1 MNVRVIDR
9 GRVRLVE
16 MNSPPVNALG
26 AGLRVPLVEAVNA
39 AAADDSVDALL
50 LSSGLKTWCAGADIK
65 EFGLPRMPAPEA
77 SLTAI
82 CDALEACP
90 KPVTAVISGVAY
102 GGGLELALACDYRAV
117 SPRARFSFPEVH
129 IGLLPGAGGTQRTPR
144 LIGVEA
150 ALRMCLEG
158 KPAGAAEALE
168 SGLADHELEGDPIEA
183 VFAWAADLLDKGG
196 VLRKIS
202 SEPGKLPRPG
212 EADEAFAAARAWIA
226 RKMRGRHSPELIV
239 QCVEQA
245 VACRDDFRAG
255 LAEERSRFERCLKD
269 PQSRALSH
277 VFFAERA
284 AAKRGGAAS
293 GQPVRQA
300 AVVGCGT
307 MGGGIAMNF
316 AIAGVPVTVLETDEG
331 ALERGLGVVRR
342 NFERSEKSGRL
353 PPGGAGRCM
362 ALITPTTEYADLAV
376 ADFAVEAVY
385 ENLDL
390 KKRIFARL
398 DETLGDEAVIASN
411 TSYLD
416 IDRMAEA
423 TGRPEQVLGMHF
435 FSPANIMRLVEV
447 IEGRQ
452 SSAETVAR
460 AFSLASRMKKI
471 PVWSANSHGF
481 IGNRMLTGYMQEA
494 HELLFEG
501 TPAEQVDA
509 ALRDF
514 GLPMGPFQMADLV
527 GLDLG
532 WRARELAGKPVDER
546 KPGERLGDALCERER
561 FGQKN
566 GRGIYNYS
574 PGSRVPEPEP
584 AVAALIA
591 ELAGELGYRR
601 GPPAVQEEIVK
612 RCMYPLVN
620 IGAALLEEGVA
631 RAASDIDIVYV
642 YGYGFPAWRGGP
654 MHFAERQGLAAVL
667 EDIRAFH
674 ARFGERWAPAGR
686 LVAQAAAGS
695 GFDSDSGAG

>member
-1 MNVRVIDR
+1 MTVNVSDR
-9 GRVRLVE
+9 GPVRLIE

-26 AGLRVPLVEAVNA
+26 AGLRTPLMNA
-39 AAADDSVDALL
+39 IRDASRADSVGVLL

-65 EFGLPRMPAPEA
+65 EFGLPALPAPEA
-77 SLTAI
+77 SLNAI
-82 CDALEACP
+82 CDALDACS
-90 KPVTAVISGVAY
+90 KPVVAVVDGVAY

-117 SPRARFSFPEVH
+117 SGRARFAFPEVN

-144 LIGVEA
+144 LVGVEQ
-150 ALRMCLEG
+150 ALRMCLDG
-158 KPAGAAEALE
+158 KPVNARSALE
-168 SGLADHELEGDPIEA
+168 TGLADRLLEDDPAEAACAYAEELL
-183 VFAWAADLLDKGG
+183 AADAA
-196 VLRKIS
+196 VRKIS
-202 SEPGKLPRPG
+202 SGPGKLPMPG
-212 EADEAFAAARAWIA
+212 EAAEAFAAARHLIA
-226 RKMRGRHSPELIV
+226 RRMRGRDSPELIV
-239 QCVEQA
+239 QCIEQA
-245 VACRDDFRAG
+245 VSCRDDFRAG
-255 LAEERSRFERCLKD
+255 LAEERRRFVICLKN
-269 PQSRALSH
+269 PQSKALSH

-284 AAKRGGAAS
+284 AARGAGGAPARA
-293 GQPVRQA
+293 VERA
-300 AVVGCGT
+300 AVIGCGT

-316 AIAGVPVTVLETDEG
+316 AIAGIPVTVLETGKE
-331 ALERGLGVVRR
+331 ALERGLGVMRR
-342 NFERSEKSGRL
+342 NFERSEKSGRI
-353 PPGGAGRCM
+353 PPGGAERCM
-362 ALITPTTEYADLAV
+362 GLITPTTDYEALDG

-398 DETLGDEAVIASN
+398 DRTLDNDAIIASN

-423 TGRPEQVLGMHF
+423 TGRPGQVLGMHF

-447 IEGRQ
+447 IEGRR
-452 SSAETVAR
+452 SSPETVAT

-481 IGNRMLTGYMQEA
+481 IGNRMLSGYMFEA
-494 HELLFEG
+494 FELLFEG
-501 TPAEQVDA
+501 TPPESIDA

-532 WRARELAGKPVDER
+532 WRARELAGKPLEER
-546 KPGERLGDALCERER
+546 KPGERLGDALCERDR

-574 PGSRVPEPEP
+574 PGNRVPEPEP
-584 AVAALIA
+584 EVAGLIE
-591 ELAGELGYRR
+591 ELAAELGYER
-601 GPPAVQEEIVK
+601 GPPAGAEEIVK

-620 IGAALLEEGVA
+620 VGSALLEEGVA

-654 MHFAERQGLAAVL
+654 MHYAEQQGLDAVL
-667 EDIRAFH
+667 EDIRGFH
-674 ARFGERWAPAGR
+674 ERFGARWAPAQR
-686 LVAQAAAGS
+686 LVEAAAAGR
-695 GFDSDSGAG
+695 GFGEG